1 MQWQQFVMR
10 LEALNP
16 ESVEEILLRHGAHS
30 VTFTDAGDRP
40 VLEPAPG
47 EAPLWNDTRITGLF
61 GTDADLD
68 SLEIDLRDS
77 LELEQLPEHR
87 VEALEDRD
95 WEREWL
101 KDFGPMRFG
110 RRLWICPADTQADDD
125 AIDDAI
131 VVQLDPGLAFGT
143 GTHATTAMCLE
154 WLDSADL
161 DGRTVLDYGCGS
173 GVLAIA
179 ALKLGCRKAQ
189 AIDIDVQA
197 VTATGYNAAQNG
209 VRDRLTVT
217 ASTDDINEQFDIVIA
232 NILAGPLAE
241 LAASVAQHV
250 KIGGLLTLS
259 GILSEQMDDVLEAY
273 APWMDFEEPELRS
286 QSGQTWTRLTGRRRQ
301 S

>member
-16 ESVEEILLRHGAHS
+16 ESVEAIFLRHGAHS
-30 VTFTDAGDRP
+30 VTFSDAGDRP

-47 EAPLWNDTRITGLF
+47 ETPLWNDTRITGLF
-61 GTDADLD
+61 GSDADLD

-77 LELEQLPEHR
+77 LELEQLPQHR

-110 RRLWICPADTQADDD
+110 KRLWICPADTQADDD
-125 AIDDAI
+125 AVI
-131 VVQLDPGLAFGT
+131 VRLDPGLAFGT

-154 WLDSADL
+154 WLDSASL
-161 DGRTVLDYGCGS
+161 EGRTLLDYGCGS

-179 ALKLGCRKAQ
+179 ALKLGCSRAL
-189 AIDIDVQA
+189 AMDIDVQA
-197 VTATGYNAAQNG
+197 VTATGQNAAQNG
-209 VRDRLTVT
+209 VQSRLRVT
-217 ASTDDINEQFDIVIA
+217 ASADDIEGQFDVVVA

-241 LAASVAQHV
+241 LAASIAQHV

-259 GILSEQMDDVLEAY
+259 GILSEQVDDLLDAY
-273 APWMDFEEPELRS
+273 ASWIDFEEPAFRS
-286 QSGQTWTRLTGRRRQ
+286 QGGQTWTRLTGRRRQ